1 MGSGYYMFGSKKIFA
16 KIINGSL
23 LIRVGGGYMT
33 IDEFMFYYGA
43 QELNKM
49 LAYSDANMDEE
60 EEIDLQ
66 KAFENA
72 SDKDLIRRTSDGR
85 SVVGI

>member
-1 MGSGYYMFGSKKIFA
+1 MKKPKKQISYKAAKGDNVDQLLADWVNTNSCPVPIKRMGSGYYMFGSKKIFA

-43 QELNKM
+43 
-49 LAYSDANMDEE
+49 
-60 EEIDLQ
+60 
-66 KAFENA
+66 
-72 SDKDLIRRTSDGR
+72 
-85 SVVGI
+85 

>member
-1 MGSGYYMFGSKKIFA
+1 
-16 KIINGSL
+16 
-23 LIRVGGGYMT
+23 
-33 IDEFMFYYGA
+33 
-43 QELNKM
+43 M
-49 LAYSDANMDEE
+49 LAYSDANMEEE

-85 SVVGI
+85 AVVGI